1 MNFKT
6 RKQSYKTNKKIWN
19 DPEDWAVFKNTHEA
33 IIDEELWKV
42 VQKIR
47 EGKRRSAKLGSMSVL
62 SGMMFCADCGA
73 KLYQVR
79 GKRIPKHLEYFVCA
93 TYQKQKRMCTSH
105 RIRNQVVEE
114 LLLEE
119 LKRITAFAK
128 SHEEEFTQ
136 VVLHQFEQDLSQKQ
150 RKDERAL
157 EETMARMKSL
167 DAIIEKLYE
176 DNVFG
181 KISDDRFR
189 KMAAGYEAEQAELK
203 DKIHQ
208 LQAELNKARE
218 NIINTKQFLQLL
230 KKHTEISTINPELIR
245 EFVDKIIVYQAE
257 KVDGKQEQRIKIYY
271 NCIGAIEIEP
281 NAKMQ
286 TS

>member
-1 MNFKT
+1 M
-6 RKQSYKTNKKIWN
+6 
-19 DPEDWAVFKNTHEA
+19 FKNTHEA
-33 IIDEELWKV
+33 IIDEESWKV
-42 VQKIR
+42 LQKIR
-47 EGKRRSAKLGSMSVL
+47 EGKRRPAKLGPLIVL

-93 TYQKQKRMCTSH
+93 TYRKEKGMCSAH

-114 LLLEE
+114 LLLEG

-128 SHEEEFTQ
+128 KHEEEFTQ
-136 VVLHQFEQDLSQKQ
+136 VVLNQFEQELLQKQ
-150 RKDERAL
+150 RKDERTH
-157 EETMARMKSL
+157 EETKVRMKLL
-167 DAIIEKLYE
+167 DTIIEKLYE

-189 KMAAGYEAEQAELK
+189 KMFAGYKAEQSELNTK
-203 DKIHQ
+203 MLQ
-208 LQAELNKARE
+208 LQTELNKSRE
-218 NIINTKQFLQLL
+218 NIINTKHFLQLV

-257 KVDGKQEQRIKIYY
+257 ELDGKQEKYIKIYY

>member
-1 MNFKT
+1 
-6 RKQSYKTNKKIWN
+6 
-19 DPEDWAVFKNTHEA
+19 
-33 IIDEELWKV
+33 
-42 VQKIR
+42 
-47 EGKRRSAKLGSMSVL
+47 
-62 SGMMFCADCGA
+62 A

-257 KVDGKQEQRIKIYY
+257 KINGKQDQRIKIYY

-281 NAKMQ
+281 SVKMQ